1 MDHKKAQADLKVL
14 KKLYPHPHH
23 YLDFRN
29 PYELMMAT
37 ILSAQ
42 TPDKTVNAVTPGL
55 FQKFPSPEKL
65 ARADLSEVE
74 GLIRKVNF
82 YRTKAK
88 SIQGS
93 ALLISER
100 FQGQVPD
107 RMEDLLGFP
116 GIARKTANVIL
127 QQGFNKIE
135 GIVVDTHVIR
145 VAFRLGWTANKD
157 PQKIEADL
165 MELLERKDWQWL
177 QFYFKSFG
185 TAFCRAPKPKCPE
198 CPLNSTCP
206 SANKI

>member
-1 MDHKKAQADLKVL
+1 MDRKKAQADLKVL
-14 KKLYPHPHH
+14 KKLCPEPHH
-23 YLDFRN
+23 YLEFRN

-55 FQKFPSPEKL
+55 FIKFPGPEKL
-65 ARADLSEVE
+65 ARADLPEIE

-88 SIQGS
+88 SIQG
-93 ALLISER
+93 AARLIGER
-100 FQGQVPD
+100 FQGKIPD
-107 RMEDLLGFP
+107 RMEDLLEFP

-127 QQGFNKIE
+127 QQGFDKVE

-157 PQKIEADL
+157 PEKIETDL
-165 MELLERKDWQWL
+165 MELLERRDWQWL
-177 QFYFKSFG
+177 QFYLKSFG
-185 TAFCRAPKPKCPE
+185 IAFCRAPKPKCQE

-206 SANKI
+206 SAFKI